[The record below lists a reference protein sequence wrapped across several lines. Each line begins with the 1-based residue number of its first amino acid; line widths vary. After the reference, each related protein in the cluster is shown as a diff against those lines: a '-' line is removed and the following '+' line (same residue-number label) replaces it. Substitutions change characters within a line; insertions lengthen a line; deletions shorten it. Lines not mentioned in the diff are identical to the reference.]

1 MKSVDSLLDKIRG
14 GLYGQAL
21 GDAWGAPALTRPAHT
36 RARYGD
42 WLDDLVAPP
51 ADHLVHAGLAA
62 GEITDDTQQAF
73 ALAQVLID
81 DGQISVEGA
90 ARAIVAWYDEIDGD
104 NSPYVGPSTRRAVM
118 ALKQGAN
125 PRKTGRR
132 GDTNGGAMRISPI
145 GLIHPGDPD
154 AAIAEAVVACTP
166 SHFTDVA
173 LSGACAVAAAV
184 AHALADDA
192 TVESILE
199 AGIRGAEVGVTQG
212 QLWLGPSVA
221 RRIELAFDLVS
232 DTDFSE
238 HERLDH
244 LYDLIGSTLMTADA
258 VPCAF
263 GVFAM
268 AEGDP
273 VQTAIYAATLSGDAD
288 TVGAMACAMAGA
300 WRGVEAIPGRH
311 RETLRSVNA
320 AYDFE
325 ATARGLYAIA
335 RKAKG
340 TLAF

>member
-1 MKSVDSLLDKIRG
+1 MPTLLDKIRG

-21 GDAWGAPALTRPAHT
+21 GDAWGAPALTRPSLT
-36 RARYGD
+36 RERYGD

-51 ADHLVHAGLAA
+51 DDHIVHAGLAA

-73 ALAQVLID
+73 ALAGVLLD
-81 DGQISVEGA
+81 DGHISVEGA

-118 ALKQGAN
+118 ALKQGAD
-125 PRKTGRR
+125 PYTTGIH

-154 AAIAEAVVACTP
+154 AAIADAVIACTP

-184 AHALADDA
+184 AHALSDSA

-199 AGIRGAEVGVTQG
+199 AGIRGAEIGVMQG
-212 QLWLGPSVA
+212 QLWMGPSVA
-221 RRIELAFDLVS
+221 RRIELAFDLIS
-232 DTDFSE
+232 DVDFSE
-238 HERLDH
+238 HERLGH

-263 GVFAM
+263 GVFAL
-268 AEGDP
+268 AEGNP

-300 WRGVEAIPGRH
+300 WRGVEAIPAKH
-311 RETLRSVNA
+311 RETLRSANP

-325 ATARGLYAIA
+325 AVAQGLYE
-335 RKAKG
+335 
-340 TLAF
+340 LALPKSYGSR

>member
-1 MKSVDSLLDKIRG
+1 MKSDDSLLSKIRG

-51 ADHLVHAGLAA
+51 ADHPVHGGFAA

-81 DGQISVEGA
+81 DGCISVEGA

-104 NSPYVGPSTRRAVM
+104 HSPYVGPSTRRAVE
-118 ALKQGAN
+118 ALKQGAD
-125 PRKTGRR
+125 PRETGRH

-145 GLIHPGDPD
+145 GLIHPSDPD
-154 AAIAEAVVACTP
+154 AAIADAVVACTP

-184 AHALADDA
+184 AHALDDTA

-199 AGIRGAEVGVTQG
+199 AGIHGAEVGVMQG
-212 QLWLGPSVA
+212 QPWMGPSVA
-221 RRIELAFDLVS
+221 RRIELAFDLAS
-232 DTDFSE
+232 DTDFSA

-244 LYDLIGSTLMTADA
+244 LYDIIGSTLMAADA

-268 AEGDP
+268 AAGDP
-273 VQTAIYAATLSGDAD
+273 VQTAIYAAALSGDAD

-300 WRGVEAIPGRH
+300 WRGVAAIPAKH
-311 RETLRSVNA
+311 LETLRSANP

-325 ATARGLYAIA
+325 AVARGLYEMA
-335 RKAKG
+335 
-340 TLAF
+340 LAHL